1 MTGPMHLGAEVEI
14 VTDAYAAEGAPRGSI
29 GVITDDW
36 ADGSND
42 VEVTDPET
50 GEVVAK
56 FRAAADDIRSYEGSV
71 EVKEPRKHGILFGR
85 GDALGADVEEPPMTP
100 RWGSLQVPGYSAA
113 TMAFSQPPEETVEL
127 EGEIPW
133 ELRDEPP
140 APPALPSGPIFH

>member
-1 MTGPMHLGAEVEI
+1 MDEIMHLGDEVEI
-14 VTDAYAAEGAPRGSI
+14 VTDSFASIGAPRGSI

-42 VEVTDPET
+42 VQVADRET

-56 FRAAADDIRSYEGSV
+56 FRAAEGEIQPYSGPI

-85 GDALGADVEEPPMTP
+85 GDELGAEVEAPPMPP
-100 RWGSLQVPGYSAA
+100 RWGSLQIPGYSAA
-113 TMAFSQPPEETVEL
+113 NMAFSQPPEEPVEL

-133 ELRDEPP
+133 ELQDEPP
-140 APPALPSGPIFH
+140 APQTGPILI